1 MSKIRVLIASVAVLA
16 FASRSWSQD
25 FQIPKPGPEHEML
38 AKLTGDWEVSGA
50 GEGKTTYKMMLGGL
64 WLESTFKGKFGGMD
78 FEGRGLDTYDPAKK
92 KYISVWVDSMGTS
105 PLVLEGTYDKEK
117 KTLTMEGEGPM
128 PDGSTGKYTSVTEY
142 VDDDTTNFTLSA
154 GGQEMVKLT
163 YKRVKTADKAKA
175 TAKPKAPAKAPAKAK
190 AEKK

>member
-16 FASRSWSQD
+16 FASSSWAQD
-25 FQIPKPGPEHEML
+25 FQLPKPGPEHEML
-38 AKLTGDWEVSGA
+38 AKSTGDWEVSGA
-50 GEGKTTYKMMLGGL
+50 GEGKITYKMMLGGL

-78 FEGRGLDTYDPAKK
+78 FEGRGLATYDPAKK
-92 KYISVWVDSMGTS
+92 KHISIWVDSMGTS
-105 PLVLEGTYDKEK
+105 PMILEGTYDKEK
-117 KTLTMEGEGPM
+117 KTLNLEGEGPM

-163 YKRVKTADKAKA
+163 YKRVKTADKAKDG
-175 TAKPKAPAKAPAKAK
+175 KAPAKIKAAPKAK
-190 AEKK
+190 G

>member
-1 MSKIRVLIASVAVLA
+1 MSKIRVFIASVAVLA
-16 FASRSWSQD
+16 FASSSLAQD

-38 AKLTGDWEVSGA
+38 AKRAGDWEVSGA
-50 GEGKTTYKMMLGGL
+50 GEGKSTSKMMLGGL
-64 WLESTFKGKFGGMD
+64 WLETTFKGNFAGMD

-92 KYISVWVDSMGTS
+92 KYISIWVDSMGTS
-105 PLVLEGTYDKEK
+105 PMILEGTYDKEK

-142 VDDDTTNFTLSA
+142 PDDDTMHFTLSA
-154 GGQEMVKLT
+154 NGNEMVKLS

-175 TAKPKAPAKAPAKAK
+175 GKAPVKLKAPAKAK
-190 AEKK
+190 DVK